1 MHKTLIISIVGIA
14 AVVAVCAYSLHS
26 LYQHEIK
33 DVAAVCDE
41 NFQRAIDGEY
51 EYRHSG
57 TPINLNNPG
66 YIIKDAKD
74 MTPEERASLKGDT
87 ITIDEAMV
95 KNLGANLFEILQQQN
110 QDDLMDTN
118 PLNLHNLDSLYGW
131 YLQKAELE
139 IPYCLYLYN
148 NKKEVAESIERD
160 LPFFSAHA
168 KTEMKPIGTQGR
180 MYVQAEVSV
189 PMSDLVRQL
198 FYVLL
203 LFTAVLLVVVVCF
216 AIDLRVIRRQR
227 KALREREEAIYH
239 PLHDLK
245 APLNS
250 AYAAFGSMVYFETD
264 EEKKQKLRTVQE
276 GIRELSNDLESVL
289 SLMKNGGKNSLN
301 IGEVD
306 LPSLVRECSDALAL
320 LYAEKEP
327 NVRIETVGLSEPV
340 RSDAILLKR
349 IVRNLVE
356 NAMKYSDKGVFI
368 EIAMR
373 SCRSRFE
380 IRVQDNGWGIPEKDL
395 KKIGRQFYRVARPEG
410 MAAQEGFGIGL
421 ACVKKLCKDLGGEL
435 EIWSSDGYGS
445 MFTAKLKN
453 FHG

>member
-1 MHKTLIISIVGIA
+1 MRKALIYNIVGIA
-14 AVVAVCAYSLHS
+14 SVLAVFAYSLHS

-180 MYVQAEVSV
+180 MYVQAEVAV

-198 FYVLL
+198 LYALL
-203 LFTAVLLVVVVCF
+203 LFTVALVVVFTCF
-216 AIDLRVIRRQR
+216 SLDLRVIREQR
-227 KALREREEAIYH
+227 ASIYH

-245 APLNS
+245 GPLS
-250 AYAAFGSMVYFETD
+250 VVFAALGNMIFFETD
-264 EEKKQKLRTVQE
+264 KGKKQELVVAQSAV
-276 GIRELSNDLESVL
+276 RELTETLESVL
-289 SLMKNGGKNSLN
+289 SLMRNNGRNQLN
-301 IGEVD
+301 IGKVD
-306 LPSLVRECSDALAL
+306 VKALITECSEGLL
-320 LYAEKEP
+320 QLYAAKKPTLRVNTEGLHES
-327 NVRIETVGLSEPV
+327 VRT
-340 RSDAILLKR
+340 DAILLKR
-349 IVRNLVE
+349 VMRNLIE
-356 NAMKYSDKGVFI
+356 NALKYSDEGVKL
-368 EIAMR
+368 EITATNR
-373 SCRSRFE
+373 RGDFE
-380 IRVQDNGWGIPEKDL
+380 ISVKDNGWGIPAKDL
-395 KKIGRQFYRVARPEG
+395 KKLGKQFYRVRREG
-410 MAAQEGFGIGL
+410 RKAQEGFGIGL
-421 ACVKKLCKDLGGEL
+421 ACVKKLCKDLGGKL
-435 EIWSSDGYGS
+435 QISSREGEGS
-445 MFTAKLKN
+445 LFTVKLKN
-453 FHG
+453 YG

>member
-1 MHKTLIISIVGIA
+1 MHKALTISIVGIV
-14 AVVAVCAYSLHS
+14 AVLAVCAYSLHS

-33 DVAAVCDE
+33 DVAAICDE

-57 TPINLNNPG
+57 TPINLDNPS
-66 YIIKDAKD
+66 YVIKDAKD

-180 MYVQAEVSV
+180 MYVQAEVAV
-189 PMSDLVRQL
+189 PMSELVRQL
-198 FYVLL
+198 LYALL
-203 LFTAVLLVVVVCF
+203 LFTVALVVVFTCF
-216 AIDLRVIRRQR
+216 SLDLRVIREQR
-227 KALREREEAIYH
+227 ASIYH

-245 APLNS
+245 GPLS
-250 AYAAFGSMVYFETD
+250 VVFAALGNMIFFETD
-264 EEKKQKLRTVQE
+264 KEKKQELVVAQSAV
-276 GIRELSNDLESVL
+276 RELTETLESVL
-289 SLMKNGGKNSLN
+289 SLMRNNGRNQLN
-301 IGEVD
+301 IEEVD
-306 LPSLVRECSDALAL
+306 VKALITECSEGLL
-320 LYAEKEP
+320 QLYAAKKPTLRVNTE
-327 NVRIETVGLSEPV
+327 GLCEPV
-340 RSDAILLKR
+340 RTDAILLKR
-349 IVRNLVE
+349 VMRNLIE
-356 NAMKYSDKGVFI
+356 NALKYSDEGVKL
-368 EIAMR
+368 EITATNR
-373 SCRSRFE
+373 RGDFE
-380 IRVQDNGWGIPEKDL
+380 ISVKDNGWGIPAKDL
-395 KKIGRQFYRVARPEG
+395 KKLGKQFYRVRREG
-410 MAAQEGFGIGL
+410 RKVQEGFGIGL
-421 ACVKKLCKDLGGEL
+421 ACVKKLCKDLGGKL
-435 EIWSSDGYGS
+435 QISSREGEGS
-445 MFTAKLKN
+445 IFTVKLKN
-453 FHG
+453 YGG

>member
-1 MHKTLIISIVGIA
+1 MHKTLTISIVGIV
-14 AVVAVCAYSLHS
+14 AVLAVCAYSLHS

-33 DVAAVCDE
+33 DVAAICDE

-57 TPINLNNPG
+57 TPINLDNPS
-66 YIIKDAKD
+66 YVIKDAKD

-180 MYVQAEVSV
+180 MYVQAEVAV
-189 PMSDLVRQL
+189 PMSELVRQL
-198 FYVLL
+198 LYALL
-203 LFTAVLLVVVVCF
+203 LFTVALVVVFTCF
-216 AIDLRVIRRQR
+216 SLDLRVIREQR
-227 KALREREEAIYH
+227 ASIYH

-245 APLNS
+245 GPLS
-250 AYAAFGSMVYFETD
+250 VVFAALGNMIFFETD
-264 EEKKQKLRTVQE
+264 KEKKQELVVAQSAV
-276 GIRELSNDLESVL
+276 RELTETLESVL
-289 SLMKNGGKNSLN
+289 SLMRNNGRNQLN
-301 IGEVD
+301 IEEVD
-306 LPSLVRECSDALAL
+306 VKALITECSEGLL
-320 LYAEKEP
+320 QLYAAKKPTLRVNTE
-327 NVRIETVGLSEPV
+327 GLCEPV
-340 RSDAILLKR
+340 RTDAILLKR
-349 IVRNLVE
+349 VLRNLIE
-356 NAMKYSDKGVFI
+356 NALKYSDEGVKL
-368 EIAMR
+368 EITATNR
-373 SCRSRFE
+373 RGDFE
-380 IRVQDNGWGIPEKDL
+380 ISVKDNGWGIPAKDL
-395 KKIGRQFYRVARPEG
+395 KKLGKQFYRVRREG
-410 MAAQEGFGIGL
+410 RKAQEGFGIGL
-421 ACVKKLCKDLGGEL
+421 ACVKKLCKDLGGKL
-435 EIWSSDGYGS
+435 QISSREGEGS
-445 MFTAKLKN
+445 IFTVKLKN
-453 FHG
+453 YGG

>member
-1 MHKTLIISIVGIA
+1 MHKTLTISIVGIV
-14 AVVAVCAYSLHS
+14 AVLAVCAYSLHS

-33 DVAAVCDE
+33 DVAAICDE

-57 TPINLNNPG
+57 TPINLDNPS
-66 YIIKDAKD
+66 YVIKDAKD

-180 MYVQAEVSV
+180 MYVQAEVAV
-189 PMSDLVRQL
+189 PMSELVRQL
-198 FYVLL
+198 LYALL
-203 LFTAVLLVVVVCF
+203 LFTVALVVVFTCF
-216 AIDLRVIRRQR
+216 SLDLRVIREQR
-227 KALREREEAIYH
+227 ASIYH

-245 APLNS
+245 GPLS
-250 AYAAFGSMVYFETD
+250 VVFAALGNMIFFETD
-264 EEKKQKLRTVQE
+264 KEKKQELVVAQSAV
-276 GIRELSNDLESVL
+276 RELTETLESVL
-289 SLMKNGGKNSLN
+289 SLMRNNGRNQLN
-301 IGEVD
+301 IEEVD
-306 LPSLVRECSDALAL
+306 VKALITECSEGLL
-320 LYAEKEP
+320 QLYAAKKPTLRVNTE
-327 NVRIETVGLSEPV
+327 GLCEPV
-340 RSDAILLKR
+340 RTDAILLKR
-349 IVRNLVE
+349 VMRNLIE
-356 NAMKYSDKGVFI
+356 NALKYSDEGVKL
-368 EIAMR
+368 EITATNR
-373 SCRSRFE
+373 RGDFE
-380 IRVQDNGWGIPEKDL
+380 ISVKDNGWGIPAKDL
-395 KKIGRQFYRVARPEG
+395 KKLGKQFYRVRREG
-410 MAAQEGFGIGL
+410 RKAQEGFGIGL
-421 ACVKKLCKDLGGEL
+421 ACVKKLCKDLGGKL
-435 EIWSSDGYGS
+435 QISSREGEGS
-445 MFTAKLKN
+445 IFTVKLKN
-453 FHG
+453 YGG

>member
-51 EYRHSG
+51 EYRHLG
-57 TPINLNNPG
+57 APINLDDPG
-66 YIIKDAKD
+66 YIIKDARD

-131 YLQKAELE
+131 YLQKAKLE

-168 KTEMKPIGTQGR
+168 RTEMKPIGTQGR
-180 MYVQAEVSV
+180 MYVQAEVAV
-189 PMSDLVRQL
+189 PMSELVRQL
-198 FYVLL
+198 LYALL
-203 LFTAVLLVVVVCF
+203 LFTVALVVVFTCF
-216 AIDLRVIRRQR
+216 SLDLRVIREQR
-227 KALREREEAIYH
+227 ASIYH

-245 APLNS
+245 GPLS
-250 AYAAFGSMVYFETD
+250 VVFAALGNMIFFETD
-264 EEKKQKLRTVQE
+264 KEKKQELVVAQSAV
-276 GIRELSNDLESVL
+276 RELTETLESVL
-289 SLMKNGGKNSLN
+289 SLMRNNGRNQLN
-301 IGEVD
+301 IGKVD
-306 LPSLVRECSDALAL
+306 VKALITESSEGL
-320 LYAEKEP
+320 LQLYAAKKPTLQVNTE
-327 NVRIETVGLSEPV
+327 GLREPV
-340 RSDAILLKR
+340 RTDAILLKR
-349 IVRNLVE
+349 VMRNLIE
-356 NAMKYSDKGVFI
+356 NALKYSDEGVKL
-368 EIAMR
+368 EIITT
-373 SCRSRFE
+373 SRRGEFE
-380 IRVQDNGWGIPEKDL
+380 ISAKDNGWGIPAKDL
-395 KKIGRQFYRVARPEG
+395 KKLGKQFYRVRREG
-410 MAAQEGFGIGL
+410 RKVQEGFGIGL
-421 ACVKKLCKDLGGEL
+421 ACVKKLCKDLGGKL
-435 EIWSSDGYGS
+435 QISSREGEGS
-445 MFTAKLKN
+445 IFTVKLKN
-453 FHG
+453 YGG

>member
-1 MHKTLIISIVGIA
+1 MHKALTISIVGIV
-14 AVVAVCAYSLHS
+14 AVLAVCAYSLHS

-33 DVAAVCDE
+33 DVAAICDE

-57 TPINLNNPG
+57 TPINLDNPS
-66 YIIKDAKD
+66 YVIKDAKD

-180 MYVQAEVSV
+180 MYVQAEVAV
-189 PMSDLVRQL
+189 PMSELVRQL
-198 FYVLL
+198 LYALL
-203 LFTAVLLVVVVCF
+203 LFTVALVVVFTCF
-216 AIDLRVIRRQR
+216 SLDLRVIREQR
-227 KALREREEAIYH
+227 ASIYH

-245 APLNS
+245 GPLS
-250 AYAAFGSMVYFETD
+250 VVFAALGNMIFFETD
-264 EEKKQKLRTVQE
+264 KEKKQELVVAQSAV
-276 GIRELSNDLESVL
+276 RELTETLESVL
-289 SLMKNGGKNSLN
+289 SLMRNNGRNQLN
-301 IGEVD
+301 IEEVD
-306 LPSLVRECSDALAL
+306 VKALITECSEGLL
-320 LYAEKEP
+320 QLYAAKKPTLRVNTE
-327 NVRIETVGLSEPV
+327 GLCEPV
-340 RSDAILLKR
+340 RTDAILLKR
-349 IVRNLVE
+349 VLRNLIE
-356 NAMKYSDKGVFI
+356 NALKYSDEGVKL
-368 EIAMR
+368 EITATNR
-373 SCRSRFE
+373 RGDFE
-380 IRVQDNGWGIPEKDL
+380 ISVKDNGWGIPAKDL
-395 KKIGRQFYRVARPEG
+395 KKLGKQFYRVRREG
-410 MAAQEGFGIGL
+410 RKAQEGFGIGL
-421 ACVKKLCKDLGGEL
+421 ACVKKLCKDLGGKL
-435 EIWSSDGYGS
+435 QISSREGEGS
-445 MFTAKLKN
+445 IFTVKLKN
-453 FHG
+453 YGG

>member
-1 MHKTLIISIVGIA
+1 MHKALTISIVGIV
-14 AVVAVCAYSLHS
+14 AVLAVCAYSLHS

-33 DVAAVCDE
+33 DVAAICDE

-57 TPINLNNPG
+57 TPINLDNPS
-66 YIIKDAKD
+66 YVIKDAKD

-180 MYVQAEVSV
+180 MYVQAEVAV
-189 PMSDLVRQL
+189 PMSELVRQL
-198 FYVLL
+198 LYALL
-203 LFTAVLLVVVVCF
+203 LFTVALVVVFTCF
-216 AIDLRVIRRQR
+216 SLDLRVIREQR
-227 KALREREEAIYH
+227 ASIYH

-245 APLNS
+245 GPLS
-250 AYAAFGSMVYFETD
+250 VVFAALGNMIFFETD
-264 EEKKQKLRTVQE
+264 KEKKQELVVAQSAV
-276 GIRELSNDLESVL
+276 RELTETLESVL
-289 SLMKNGGKNSLN
+289 SLMRNNGRNQLN
-301 IGEVD
+301 IEEVD
-306 LPSLVRECSDALAL
+306 VKALITECSEGLL
-320 LYAEKEP
+320 QLYAAKKPTLRVNTE
-327 NVRIETVGLSEPV
+327 GLCEPV
-340 RSDAILLKR
+340 RTDAILLKR
-349 IVRNLVE
+349 VMRNLIE
-356 NAMKYSDKGVFI
+356 NALKYSDEGVKL
-368 EIAMR
+368 EITATNR
-373 SCRSRFE
+373 RGDFE
-380 IRVQDNGWGIPEKDL
+380 ISVKDNGWGIPAKDL
-395 KKIGRQFYRVARPEG
+395 KKLGKQFYRVRREG
-410 MAAQEGFGIGL
+410 RKAQEGFGIGL
-421 ACVKKLCKDLGGEL
+421 ACVKKLCKDLGGKL
-435 EIWSSDGYGS
+435 QISSREGEGS
-445 MFTAKLKN
+445 IFTVKLKN
-453 FHG
+453 YGG

>member
-1 MHKTLIISIVGIA
+1 MRKALIYNIVGIA
-14 AVVAVCAYSLHS
+14 SVLAVFAYSLHS

-180 MYVQAEVSV
+180 MYVQAEVAV
-189 PMSDLVRQL
+189 PMSELVRQL
-198 FYVLL
+198 LYALL
-203 LFTAVLLVVVVCF
+203 LFTVALVVVFTCF
-216 AIDLRVIRRQR
+216 SLDLRVIREQR
-227 KALREREEAIYH
+227 ASIYH

-245 APLNS
+245 GPLS
-250 AYAAFGSMVYFETD
+250 VVFAALGNMIFFETD
-264 EEKKQKLRTVQE
+264 KEKKQKLVVAQSAV
-276 GIRELSNDLESVL
+276 RELTETLESVL
-289 SLMKNGGKNSLN
+289 SLMRNNGRNQLN
-301 IGEVD
+301 IEEVD
-306 LPSLVRECSDALAL
+306 VKALITECSEGLL
-320 LYAEKEP
+320 QLYAAKKPTLRVNTEGLHES
-327 NVRIETVGLSEPV
+327 VRT
-340 RSDAILLKR
+340 DAILLKR
-349 IVRNLVE
+349 VMRNLIE
-356 NAMKYSDKGVFI
+356 NALKYSDEGV
-368 EIAMR
+368 
-373 SCRSRFE
+373 
-380 IRVQDNGWGIPEKDL
+380 K
-395 KKIGRQFYRVARPEG
+395 
-410 MAAQEGFGIGL
+410 
-421 ACVKKLCKDLGGEL
+421 L
-435 EIWSSDGYGS
+435 EI
-445 MFTAKLKN
+445 TATN
-453 FHG
+453 RRGGF

>member
-1 MHKTLIISIVGIA
+1 MRKALIYNIVGIA
-14 AVVAVCAYSLHS
+14 SVLAVFAYSLHS

-180 MYVQAEVSV
+180 MYVQAEVAV

-198 FYVLL
+198 LYALL
-203 LFTAVLLVVVVCF
+203 LFTVALVVVFTCF
-216 AIDLRVIRRQR
+216 SLDLRVIREQR
-227 KALREREEAIYH
+227 ASIYH

-245 APLNS
+245 GPLS
-250 AYAAFGSMVYFETD
+250 VVFAALGNMIFFETD
-264 EEKKQKLRTVQE
+264 KEKKQELVVAQSAV
-276 GIRELSNDLESVL
+276 RELTETLESVL
-289 SLMKNGGKNSLN
+289 SLMRNNGRNQLN
-301 IGEVD
+301 IEEVD
-306 LPSLVRECSDALAL
+306 VKALITECSEGLL
-320 LYAEKEP
+320 QLYAAKKPTLRVNTE
-327 NVRIETVGLSEPV
+327 GLCEPV
-340 RSDAILLKR
+340 RTDAILLKR
-349 IVRNLVE
+349 VLRNLIE
-356 NAMKYSDKGVFI
+356 NALKYSDEGVKL
-368 EIAMR
+368 EIITT
-373 SCRSRFE
+373 SRRGEFE
-380 IRVQDNGWGIPEKDL
+380 ISAKDNGWGIPAKDL
-395 KKIGRQFYRVARPEG
+395 KKLGKQFYRVRREG
-410 MAAQEGFGIGL
+410 RKVQEGFGIGL
-421 ACVKKLCKDLGGEL
+421 ACVKKLCKDLGGKL
-435 EIWSSDGYGS
+435 QISSREGEGS
-445 MFTAKLKN
+445 LFTVKLKN
-453 FHG
+453 YG

>member
-1 MHKTLIISIVGIA
+1 MRKALIYNIVGIA
-14 AVVAVCAYSLHS
+14 SVLAVFAYSLHS

-57 TPINLNNPG
+57 TPINLDDPG

-131 YLQKAELE
+131 YLRKAELE
-139 IPYCLYLYN
+139 IPYRLYLYN

-180 MYVQAEVSV
+180 MYVQAEVAV
-189 PMSDLVRQL
+189 PMSELVRQL
-198 FYVLL
+198 LYALL
-203 LFTAVLLVVVVCF
+203 LFTVALVVVFTCF
-216 AIDLRVIRRQR
+216 SLDLRVIREQR
-227 KALREREEAIYH
+227 ASIYH

-245 APLNS
+245 GPLS
-250 AYAAFGSMVYFETD
+250 VVFAALGNMIFFETD
-264 EEKKQKLRTVQE
+264 KEKKQELVVAQSAV
-276 GIRELSNDLESVL
+276 RELTKTLESVL
-289 SLMKNGGKNSLN
+289 SLMRNNGRNQLN
-301 IGEVD
+301 IEEVD
-306 LPSLVRECSDALAL
+306 VKALITECSEGLL
-320 LYAEKEP
+320 QLYAAKKPTLRVNTE
-327 NVRIETVGLSEPV
+327 GLHEPV
-340 RSDAILLKR
+340 RTDAILLKR
-349 IVRNLVE
+349 VLRNLIE
-356 NAMKYSDKGVFI
+356 NALKYSDEGVKL
-368 EIAMR
+368 EITATNR
-373 SCRSRFE
+373 RGDFE
-380 IRVQDNGWGIPEKDL
+380 ISVKDNGWGIPAKDL
-395 KKIGRQFYRVARPEG
+395 KKLGKQFYRVRREG
-410 MAAQEGFGIGL
+410 RKAQEGFGIGL
-421 ACVKKLCKDLGGEL
+421 ACVKKLCKDLGGKL
-435 EIWSSDGYGS
+435 QISSREGEGS
-445 MFTAKLKN
+445 LFTVKLKN
-453 FHG
+453 YG

>member
-1 MHKTLIISIVGIA
+1 MHKALTISIVGIV
-14 AVVAVCAYSLHS
+14 AVLAVCAYSLHS

-33 DVAAVCDE
+33 DVAAICDE

-57 TPINLNNPG
+57 TPINLDNPS
-66 YIIKDAKD
+66 YVIKDAKD

-180 MYVQAEVSV
+180 MYVQAEVAV
-189 PMSDLVRQL
+189 PMSELVRQL
-198 FYVLL
+198 LYALL
-203 LFTAVLLVVVVCF
+203 LFTVALVVVFTCF
-216 AIDLRVIRRQR
+216 SLDLRVIREQR
-227 KALREREEAIYH
+227 ASIYH

-245 APLNS
+245 GPLS
-250 AYAAFGSMVYFETD
+250 VVFAALGNMIFFETD
-264 EEKKQKLRTVQE
+264 KEKKQELVVAQSAV
-276 GIRELSNDLESVL
+276 RELTETLESVL
-289 SLMKNGGKNSLN
+289 SLMRNNGRNQLN
-301 IGEVD
+301 IEEVD
-306 LPSLVRECSDALAL
+306 VKALITECSEGLL
-320 LYAEKEP
+320 QLYAAKKPTLRVNTE
-327 NVRIETVGLSEPV
+327 GLCEPV
-340 RSDAILLKR
+340 RTDAILLKR
-349 IVRNLVE
+349 VMRNLIE
-356 NAMKYSDKGVFI
+356 NALKYSDEGVKL
-368 EIAMR
+368 EIITT
-373 SCRSRFE
+373 SRRGEFE
-380 IRVQDNGWGIPEKDL
+380 ISAKDNGWGIPAKDL
-395 KKIGRQFYRVARPEG
+395 KKLGKQFYRVRREG
-410 MAAQEGFGIGL
+410 RKVQEGFGIGL
-421 ACVKKLCKDLGGEL
+421 ACVKKLCKDLGGKL
-435 EIWSSDGYGS
+435 QISSREGEGS
-445 MFTAKLKN
+445 IFTVKLKN
-453 FHG
+453 YGG